1 MATIPLEDSF
11 SDIVGKTQR
20 GLKLSDDQL
29 AAQAGVTLA
38 ELARVKGGEADEALV
53 RKLAAVLN
61 LGAGALLDSAR
72 KAWFPEPVEVAGL
85 RQFNT
90 VYEDM
95 TVNFYLAWDAKSKDA
110 VVFDT
115 GADCGPALEFA
126 KANGLT
132 IKLILFTHTH
142 VDHIVD
148 LARLKAETGAPA
160 WVGQGENFTDAQ
172 PFAEGKPFKVGAL
185 KIETR
190 QTSGHAPGGITYVIS
205 GLARPVAVV
214 GDALF
219 AGSMGGGLISFA
231 EALENNR
238 RKIFT
243 LPDDTVVCPGHGPLT
258 TVGEEKAHNPFYPEF
273 QTSSTSPKKG
283 KAMAERIGVVGV
295 GRMGANMA
303 RRLKEAGYPVT
314 AVYDLRKAAADEL
327 GKEIGA
333 EACATLARVTESAD
347 VIITVVTDDK
357 AMHKVF
363 APSKPGVDTLLR
375 NASGKIFINCA
386 TISPKVHVEV
396 EKLAKKAGAES
407 LEACMASSIN
417 QARAGTLYLM
427 CGGEPGTFKRV
438 QPILTPLSDD
448 GKLLR
453 YIGKAG
459 QAAIVKA
466 LVNMVMNINTAGLAE
481 GLGLG
486 AAYGLDLKTLME
498 VFSQT
503 GANSR
508 VLVTDGEDMMNRE
521 HSCFFSAAHAAKDS
535 GIALKLG
542 LDKKMNLPLATA
554 TLKQYARM
562 VKEGLGEL
570 DKSGIAE
577 LTFKGRHRS
586 KKK

>member
-1 MATIPLEDSF
+1 MPTIPLEDSF

-29 AAQAGVTLA
+29 AAQAGISIA
-38 ELARVKGGEADEALV
+38 ELSRVKGGEASEPLL
-53 RKLAAVLN
+53 RKLAAVLK
-61 LGAGALLDSAR
+61 LGSDTLVDSAN
-72 KAWFPEPVEVAGL
+72 KAWFPEPVAVAGL
-85 RQFNT
+85 KQFNT

-95 TVNFYLAWDAKSKDA
+95 TVNYYLAWDARSKQA

-115 GADCGPALEFA
+115 GADCGPALQFA
-126 KANGLT
+126 KANGLA
-132 IKLILFTHTH
+132 IKLILITHTH
-142 VDHIVD
+142 IDHIVD

-160 WVGQGENFTDAQ
+160 WVGQGENFAEAQ
-172 PFAEGKPFKVGAL
+172 PFAEGKAFTVGAL

-190 QTSGHAPGGITYVIS
+190 QTSGHAAGGITFVIR
-205 GLARPVAVV
+205 GLERPVAVV
-214 GDALF
+214 GDAIF
-219 AGSMGGGLISFA
+219 AGSMGGGMISFA

-238 RKIFT
+238 KKIFT
-243 LPDDTVVCPGHGPLT
+243 LPDHTVLCPGHGPLT

-273 QTSSTSPKKG
+273 QTSLTKKE
-283 KAMAERIGVVGV
+283 KTMAERIGVVGV

-303 RRLKEAGYPVT
+303 RRLKECGYPVT
-314 AVYDLRKAAADEL
+314 AVYDVRAQSANEIA
-327 GKEIGA
+327 KEIGA
-333 EACATLARVTESAD
+333 EACSTLARVTELSD

-357 AMHKVF
+357 AMDAIYTGKKD
-363 APSKPGVDTLLR
+363 SLLKGAKGR
-375 NASGKIFINCA
+375 VFINCA
-386 TISPKVHVEV
+386 TVSPKTHIAV
-396 EKLAKKAGAES
+396 EKLAKKAGAAS

-427 CGGEPGTFKRV
+427 AGGDEAVFKKV
-438 QPILTPLSDD
+438 KPLLTKLSDE

-459 QAAIVKA
+459 QAGVVKA

-481 GLGLG
+481 GLAVGQ
-486 AAYGLDLKTLME
+486 AYGIDLKMLME

-508 VLVTDGEDMMNRE
+508 VIVTDGEDMMNSE
-521 HSCFFSAAHAAKDS
+521 HSCYFSASHAAKDS

-542 LDKKMNLPLATA
+542 VEKKMNLPLGAATF
-554 TLKQYARM
+554 KQYTKM

-570 DKSGIAE
+570 DKSGVAE
-577 LTFKGRHRS
+577 LTFKGRHKSRR
-586 KKK
+586 K